1 MSEKRLIARPETVRA
16 AIDANKTTRKTLVRY
31 TRGFGFEFVQAHDD
45 NLAMLR
51 QLLVRQW

>member
-31 TRGFGFEFVQAHDD
+31 TRVFGFEFVQAHDD